1 MKHMVFPAIAPL
13 LLVQP
18 LYAEEAARGQA
29 GYENVPAFGGPES
42 VTEQLRRGNSG
53 DSVPISTRRNSAS
66 RNRYTVP
73 GSPRQF
79 LEELTAIRDSHPSST
94 RQYWREIGSGCRE
107 MASVDRIKEE
117 IGWLKVPFGLLAVVD
132 ASLLGW
138 LAQSYTKAN
147 PVLVAASTVA
157 VIVVSSG
164 IFQLN
169 RIAYRL
175 FDDLEES

>member
-1 MKHMVFPAIAPL
+1 M
-13 LLVQP
+13 
-18 LYAEEAARGQA
+18 AR
-29 GYENVPAFGGPES
+29 
-42 VTEQLRRGNSG
+42 
-53 DSVPISTRRNSAS
+53 
-66 RNRYTVP
+66 
-73 GSPRQF
+73 
-79 LEELTAIRDSHPSST
+79 
-94 RQYWREIGSGCRE
+94 
-107 MASVDRIKEE
+107 VDRIKDE

-147 PVLVAASTVA
+147 PVLVAASTIA

-169 RIAYRL
+169 HIAYRL

>member
-1 MKHMVFPAIAPL
+1 M
-13 LLVQP
+13 
-18 LYAEEAARGQA
+18 AR
-29 GYENVPAFGGPES
+29 
-42 VTEQLRRGNSG
+42 
-53 DSVPISTRRNSAS
+53 
-66 RNRYTVP
+66 
-73 GSPRQF
+73 
-79 LEELTAIRDSHPSST
+79 
-94 RQYWREIGSGCRE
+94 
-107 MASVDRIKEE
+107 VDRIKEE

-138 LAQSYTKAN
+138 LAQSYTKAS

-164 IFQLN
+164 IFKLN

>member
-1 MKHMVFPAIAPL
+1 
-13 LLVQP
+13 
-18 LYAEEAARGQA
+18 
-29 GYENVPAFGGPES
+29 
-42 VTEQLRRGNSG
+42 
-53 DSVPISTRRNSAS
+53 
-66 RNRYTVP
+66 
-73 GSPRQF
+73 
-79 LEELTAIRDSHPSST
+79 
-94 RQYWREIGSGCRE
+94 

-147 PVLVAASTVA
+147 PIMVAASTVA

-164 IFQLN
+164 NFQLN
-169 RIAYRL
+169 RIAYCL